1 MQIENNSAPLP
12 TSVLVICILGL
23 IYSGLAAI
31 FALMAI
37 FANPIYIVSLLL
49 HAGFITACILML
61 NRRYAGRIVYHVC
74 SGIWLFFLIVE
85 FVLFA
90 VGASVMSGFMSG
102 DHFGGA
108 GHLVGGIFAAM
119 IIFSVITAAIVV
131 TFNILLCSKNIADC
145 WRR

>member
-12 TSVLVICILGL
+12 TSVLVISILGL

-31 FALMAI
+31 FALMVM
-37 FANPIYIVSLLL
+37 FANPIFIVSLLVN
-49 HAGFITACILML
+49 AGFITACILML

-74 SGIWLFFLIVE
+74 SGIWLFFVIIDL
-85 FVLFA
+85 VLMA
-90 VGASVMSGFMSG
+90 VGASFMSG
-102 DHFGGA
+102 LLSGGHLEGA
-108 GHLVGGIFAAM
+108 GHLVGGVVAAIVIF
-119 IIFSVITAAIVV
+119 FVVTAAIVV